1 MAKLTVSIAG
11 VDYDRTRA
19 IFDGTIGI
27 EGCETIC
34 CAMSPEEAFHR
45 AFRTRN
51 SISPNSDHRSASL
64 ASQAKLA
71 ACPSGA
77 TTVPD
82 DPTAV
87 PTDLHWLTIADAA
100 RLIERRRLSP
110 VELTDA
116 LIARIEA
123 LDPQLNAFLLPTPE
137 KAREQ
142 ARAAEREIMAG
153 NYRGPLH
160 GIPFGLK
167 DIYATAGIRT
177 TSHSKICENLVPTE
191 DATTVAKLYQA
202 GAVLLGK
209 LATHEFAHGGPSFDL
224 PWPPARNPWN
234 RDHFTGGSSS
244 GAGAAVAAG
253 FVPGALGS
261 DTGGS
266 IRGPAALCGIVG
278 LKPTYGL
285 VSRAGVYANS
295 FTFDHAGPMTWTVED
310 CAIMLQAI
318 AGHDPKDPASA
329 DRPIPDY
336 RAALTGDIRGLRIGI
351 VRHLYEDD
359 VAVAPEVRAALDEAY
374 AVFRSLGATLE
385 DVRIRPAADY
395 YAVKITIAESE
406 QYAIH
411 EEELRTRPGDFG
423 ADFLGRALARRAV
436 QRHRLRPGA
445 ARAAADAGGDGAGL
459 REIRCA
465 GDADGS
471 GAGAAAR
478 DLADHQLLAE
488 FVADDAVQR
497 HRRPGARA
505 MHGLHAGGLPLSLQ
519 LVGRPFDEATV
530 LRAAHAYETATNW
543 RSRRPSLDP
552 AAAFSTE
559 PPPIVRPEPVSDPG
573 DPRHRRGG
581 LPPCRTVAERRPD
594 RHDLRRRALCH
605 GDDAATA
612 ARAGFPRGTGQHL
625 PIPRLTP
632 VP

>member
-1 MAKLTVSIAG
+1 VPNDPIAIP
-11 VDYDRTRA
+11 A
-19 IFDGTIGI
+19 
-27 EGCETIC
+27 
-34 CAMSPEEAFHR
+34 
-45 AFRTRN
+45 
-51 SISPNSDHRSASL
+51 
-64 ASQAKLA
+64 
-71 ACPSGA
+71 
-77 TTVPD
+77 
-82 DPTAV
+82 
-87 PTDLHWLTIADAA
+87 DLHWLTIADAA
-100 RLIERRRLSP
+100 RLIERHRLSP

-116 LIARIEA
+116 LIACIEA
-123 LDPQLNAFLLPTPE
+123 LDPQINAFLLPTQE
-137 KAREQ
+137 KGREQ
-142 ARAAEREIMAG
+142 ARKAEREIMTG

-160 GIPFGLK
+160 GMPFGLK

-177 TSHSKICENLVPTE
+177 TSHSKICENLIPTE
-191 DATTVAKLYQA
+191 DATTVTRLYQA

-244 GAGAAVAAG
+244 GAGAAIVAG

-310 CAIMLQAI
+310 CAIMLQAL
-318 AGHDPKDPASA
+318 AGHDSKDPASA

-359 VAVAPEVRAALDEAY
+359 VVVAPEVRAALEEAY
-374 AVFRSLGATLE
+374 AVFRSLGAVLE

-423 ADFLGRALARRAV
+423 ADFLGRALPAV
-436 QRHRLRPGA
+436 LY
-445 ARAAADAGGDGAGL
+445 
-459 REIRCA
+459 
-465 GDADGS
+465 S
-471 GAGAAAR
+471 GADYVQAQR
-478 DLADHQLLAE
+478 ERRLMLAE
-488 FVADDAVQR
+488 MAPIYQKYDLLITPTA
-497 HRRPGARA
+497 PGPAPRL
-505 MHGLHAGGLPLSLQ
+505 GTWRTISFWQNSSLTTPFNVTAGPALAQCMGFTPSGLPLSLQ

-530 LRAAHAYETATNW
+530 LRAAHAYETATDW
-543 RSRRPSLDP
+543 RSRRPRLEP
-552 AAAFSTE
+552 GAAFSTE
-559 PPPIVRPEPVSDPG
+559 PPPDIRPEPVSDPAIR
-573 DPRHRRGG
+573 DPRIRDIVVTACRR
-581 LPPCRTVAERRPD
+581 AELSLSDTQIDMICAAAPYIMAMTRR
-594 RHDLRRRALCH
+594 LRRERDFREEPANIFQ
-605 GDDAATA
+605 
-612 ARAGFPRGTGQHL
+612 FPE
-625 PIPRLTP
+625 
-632 VP
+632 